1 LNASTW
7 RLPVLVL
14 VLVASSWR
22 SAVMMAVGPRGKAA
36 PGGILGGRWPPC
48 HLNASLRPPV
58 FNARPGKTSEKHL
71 AGRHLTE
78 SVQASGTPG
87 QALPVALSSQ
97 LATLSNFRVKLRA
110 RAAGTVP

>member
-1 LNASTW
+1 
-7 RLPVLVL
+7 VL

-48 HLNASLRPPV
+48 RRLNARPPV
-58 FNARPGKTSEKHL
+58 FNARPGKTSENLKHL

-78 SVQASGTPG
+78 SVQASGTPS

-97 LATLSNFRVKLRA
+97 LATLSNFRVKFRA